1 MTAFPSGAGPVGGE
15 VGSNDQRMHDYGDGG
30 DMLPSAG
37 DHNGLT
43 PAMRQRVDGEVKAA
57 GNPNQVVAV
66 LRARIADIDAQNLPD
81 DDPGHMRN
89 QAERAL
95 AVAEI
100 SYLEERHGADPRTK
114 AARASNTAAANA
126 PAMSSA
132 SSSAVMHDFP
142 DEDSSGARIYDRKR

>member
-1 MTAFPSGAGPVGGE
+1 MTAFPSGAGPVGDE
-15 VGSNDQRMHDYGDGG
+15 VRSNDERMHDYVESNE
-30 DMLPSAG
+30 MLPSAG

-57 GNPNQVVAV
+57 GNPNQVVAA
-66 LRARIADIDAQNLPD
+66 LRARIADLDAQSLPD

-114 AARASNTAAANA
+114 PARASGTAASNT
-126 PAMSSA
+126 PAMSHA

-142 DEDSSGARIYDRKR
+142 DEEGSGSRIHDRKR